1 MTQNATFAQAVASTL
16 VSRET
21 TNGMQT
27 YESSL
32 NACVDLF
39 FQIGSSRGKDVM
51 PQFERAYQEDRVLAL
66 RMAAWAR
73 DVRGGAGERQIY
85 RNVLR
90 FIETNHINDLP
101 LMLSV
106 TSTYGRWDD
115 LLVVETELGRKLAF
129 DLIADALLVK
139 QDGLCSKW
147 MPRKGEVAVA
157 LRKHLKLSPKGYRK
171 TLVSLTKVVET
182 AMCSGNWTDINYG
195 HVPSVAASRYQKTFV
210 KHDAV
215 GYTAYRDALKA
226 GEAKVNAGALFPYDI
241 VKSINMG
248 GDKVVSLA
256 QWEALPNYIGDSL
269 VLPMVDVSGSM
280 GCVVGGSAN
289 LTCMDVALS
298 LGLYLADKNSGPFK
312 DMFLTFSESSK
323 IEVLKGDLISKL
335 AQMRKSEWGMNTN
348 LNSAFAEVLRVAVA
362 NKVTEANMPKY
373 ILILSDM
380 EFDRCTTTPANTA
393 LDMIKGKFS
402 AAGYEM
408 PNIIFWNLNARAG
421 NVPIS
426 YKENG
431 TALISGFSPAIMTSV
446 LSAENIDPVS
456 IMLGTINADRYM
468 AIQ

>member
-1 MTQNATFAQAVASTL
+1 
-16 VSRET
+16 
-21 TNGMQT
+21 
-27 YESSL
+27 
-32 NACVDLF
+32 
-39 FQIGSSRGKDVM
+39 
-51 PQFERAYQEDRVLAL
+51 
-66 RMAAWAR
+66 
-73 DVRGGAGERQIY
+73 
-85 RNVLR
+85 
-90 FIETNHINDLP
+90 
-101 LMLSV
+101 
-106 TSTYGRWDD
+106 
-115 LLVVETELGRKLAF
+115 
-129 DLIADALLVK
+129 
-139 QDGLCSKW
+139 
-147 MPRKGEVAVA
+147 
-157 LRKHLKLSPKGYRK
+157 
-171 TLVSLTKVVET
+171 
-182 AMCSGNWTDINYG
+182 
-195 HVPSVAASRYQKTFV
+195 
-210 KHDAV
+210 
-215 GYTAYRDALKA
+215 
-226 GEAKVNAGALFPYDI
+226 
-241 VKSINMG
+241 
-248 GDKVVSLA
+248 
-256 QWEALPNYIGDSL
+256 
-269 VLPMVDVSGSM
+269 
-280 GCVVGGSAN
+280 
-289 LTCMDVALS
+289 
-298 LGLYLADKNSGPFK
+298 LADKNSGPFK

-335 AQMRKSEWGMNTN
+335 TQMRKSEWGMNTN